1 MDCIDALLSDSNKNP
16 LTLSVKYALSFAYKS
31 INKYYSKTDMS
42 NVYRIAM
49 GAQYFTLPH
58 MSLWTLCRLCGVCVE
73 SVQTPR
79 TLIHLS
85 KVHTDSV
92 QTPHGLCMDFAQT
105 YILQ

>member
-1 MDCIDALLSDSNKNP
+1 MGNASGRTPKADDNSLGWLRQFVWSVYWVSDIVITLRNDDAH
-16 LTLSVKYALSFAYKS
+16 V
-31 INKYYSKTDMS
+31 M
-42 NVYRIAM
+42 
-49 GAQYFTLPH
+49 QYFTLPH
-58 MSLWTLCRLCGVCVE
+58 MSLWTPCRLCGVRVE

-92 QTPHGLCMDFAQT
+92 QTLHGLCMDFART